1 MLVQMP
7 IIFGLFALLRDP
19 LQYMGTNAK
28 MMFAVHESFL
38 WMPRVVQG
46 LALGEIAA
54 IETKEGIFVR
64 ANLFARFLSSKIYGK
79 VLLDMT
85 LTEGASVDSL
95 ASGQEIAKNV
105 LDAIVD
111 REPVEIFVRPL
122 SAKVDS
128 YVLIRN
134 SGRTSSAALR
144 GARSARR
151 LVQVKRLP
159 FAEILS
165 LFANG
170 KPKSGF
176 SEKSASSVP
185 ELRAPAIS
193 ASAAS
198 AAF

>member
-1 MLVQMP
+1 ML
-7 IIFGLFALLRDP
+7 FRSKTLLKAVDREGNP
-19 LQYMGTNAK
+19 LSDVSQFVDA
-28 MMFAVHESFL
+28 
-38 WMPRVVQG
+38 RVVQG

-95 ASGQEIAKNV
+95 ASGQEIGKNV

-134 SGRTSSAALR
+134 VTFVRKLRESPECKPFIHGSPRPHWPRT
-144 GARSARR
+144 
-151 LVQVKRLP
+151 
-159 FAEILS
+159 
-165 LFANG
+165 
-170 KPKSGF
+170 
-176 SEKSASSVP
+176 AS
-185 ELRAPAIS
+185 
-193 ASAAS
+193 
-198 AAF
+198 